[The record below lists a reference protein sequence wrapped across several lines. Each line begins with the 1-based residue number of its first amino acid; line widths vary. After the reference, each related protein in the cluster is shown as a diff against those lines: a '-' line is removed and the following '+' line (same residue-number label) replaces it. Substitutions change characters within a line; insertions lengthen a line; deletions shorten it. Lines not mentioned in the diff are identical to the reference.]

1 MGGVSRL
8 LPVSRCRIVIAVVSW
23 TLIST
28 SGARAQDNP
37 FGGPLSPDA
46 FGGASEPTL
55 TAILTPA
62 TAKPGDEVRLSLRL
76 VLPAGSNTYSQDP
89 SFEKPTE
96 IVLSE
101 IVGLDSVED
110 RFVPDHPPKRAYDRV
125 FEKQVE
131 KFTGEVTWTRR
142 FRLRADVPVDGVYVR
157 GKIDFLVC
165 DDMNCIPHSAAF
177 AVSLTGAPVPAAAP
191 QVAPASAPVYRQQVR
206 PTRRIGGEV
215 RPQPVELEFRLSPQ
229 DASAGGTVT
238 LSISM
243 EIDDGWHGYSLRENP
258 GRTAL
263 PTRIELKDLHNLVAA
278 GEFTEQ
284 PEPTLRGTDLSH
296 SGRVTWTREFRVTSA
311 GTYGLS
317 GSVRYQVC
325 DETSCLPPLT
335 VPFALGAQGT
345 SAGDARAASL
355 QPSAAAD
362 GTTGEKPVIMPFT
375 IVGDAAPTTLWMN
388 LLFAFFGGII
398 LNVMPCVLPVIAIK
412 VLSFVQQ
419 AGESRGRILALNVA
433 YSGGVVFVFL
443 ALATLAVS
451 PKVIDWEGL
460 EWGGLFQYSKFN
472 LIMAALVFAMGLS
485 LLGVFEIPVPGM
497 LGSAAGAQHR
507 EGLSGAF
514 LTGIFATLL
523 ATPCTGPYMG
533 TALAWSVKQPVAVTY
548 LIWGVLGLGMAT
560 PYLVLGAFPALVR
573 WLPRPGMWMV
583 RLKEFAG
590 FVLMGAVVWLIS
602 SIDRDLLIP
611 ALVILIGVALGLW
624 MIGNLY
630 DHGASPR
637 KKWTVRATALAMS
650 AIVCAFGWRLQNP
663 SEGLPWQDFSTAR
676 VEQFRAAVTPILIDF
691 TADWCFNCK
700 TNETVAL
707 NRAATRQFMQKHGI
721 IPLKADHTHMPPEIT
736 EWLARF
742 NKQGVPLTVIFPK
755 GRPHEAIVLEGV
767 FSQSTLLAKLEQAV
781 AEDGR
786 TTEQMTQVPAQESAA
801 TQVLPASENA
811 AALR

>member
-1 MGGVSRL
+1 M
-8 LPVSRCRIVIAVVSW
+8 
-23 TLIST
+23 
-28 SGARAQDNP
+28 
-37 FGGPLSPDA
+37 
-46 FGGASEPTL
+46 
-55 TAILTPA
+55 
-62 TAKPGDEVRLSLRL
+62 
-76 VLPAGSNTYSQDP
+76 
-89 SFEKPTE
+89 
-96 IVLSE
+96 
-101 IVGLDSVED
+101 
-110 RFVPDHPPKRAYDRV
+110 
-125 FEKQVE
+125 
-131 KFTGEVTWTRR
+131 
-142 FRLRADVPVDGVYVR
+142 
-157 GKIDFLVC
+157 
-165 DDMNCIPHSAAF
+165 
-177 AVSLTGAPVPAAAP
+177 
-191 QVAPASAPVYRQQVR
+191 
-206 PTRRIGGEV
+206 
-215 RPQPVELEFRLSPQ
+215 
-229 DASAGGTVT
+229 VT
-238 LSISM
+238 LSITM

-258 GRTAL
+258 GGTAL
-263 PTRIELKDLHNLVAA
+263 PTRIELKGLHNLTSA

-284 PEPTLRGTDLSH
+284 PEPKRLGTDLSH
-296 SGRVTWTREFRVTSA
+296 SGRVTWTHEFRVISA
-311 GTYGLS
+311 GAYGLS

-335 VPFALGAQGT
+335 VPFALGTQ
-345 SAGDARAASL
+345 SAASGDTRAASL

-362 GTTGEKPVIMPFT
+362 GTTGEKPAIMPFT
-375 IVGDAAPTTLWMN
+375 IVGDAAPTSLWMN
-388 LLFAFFGGII
+388 LLFAFIGGII

-533 TALAWSVKQPVAVTY
+533 TALAWSVKQPVPVTY
-548 LIWGVLGLGMAT
+548 LIWGVLGLGMAM

-602 SIDRDLLIP
+602 TIDHELLIP

-630 DHGASPR
+630 DHGAAPR

-676 VEQFRAAVTPILIDF
+676 VEEFRTAGTPILIDF

-707 NRAATRQFMQKHGI
+707 NRAATRQFMEKHGI

-767 FSQSTLLAKLEQAV
+767 FSQATLLAKLQQAV
-781 AEDGR
+781 SEGTGPEASERVAADGS
-786 TTEQMTQVPAQESAA
+786 TAVAPK
-801 TQVLPASENA
+801 LPASEGA
-811 AALR
+811 ATARR